1 MKYFHINKPQKNLV
15 YMMSLTHDPEDG
27 FSLEGACVNLLAF
40 NIGGH
45 GVLSNKNKN
54 NFFCIGKEGAG

>member
-1 MKYFHINKPQKNLV
+1 
-15 YMMSLTHDPEDG
+15 MMSLTHDPEDG

-45 GVLSNKNKN
+45 GVLSQIKIKTI
-54 NFFCIGKEGAG
+54 FFCIGKEGAG